1 MNMKHVISEKRSTK
15 KKNKRNELN
24 EKQIKD
30 LKESLQ
36 TKTMTKESL
45 TSENLRIK
53 SVGTE
58 NTARESLEKQDDLDK
73 ALLRIKIL
81 QGYQLSE
88 IFNSVR

>member
-1 MNMKHVISEKRSTK
+1 MISEKRSTK

-36 TKTMTKESL
+36 TKTMKKESL

-58 NTARESLEKQDDLDK
+58 ITARESLEKQDDLDK

>member
-1 MNMKHVISEKRSTK
+1 MKHVISEKRSTK

-36 TKTMTKESL
+36 TKTMKKESL
-45 TSENLRIK
+45 KSENPKIK

-58 NTARESLEKQDDLDK
+58 ITAREYLQKQDDLDK